1 MTPGSRRSSKRTRGI
16 DRNSGSTD
24 HQQPCGVFRAGRS
37 TSWQLTRGEKG
48 VPRSPL
54 RAAVGPVPR
63 SKRRRCNDSDNIRK
77 VRRRGGDGHHPVD
90 TRHGGAGPVRALG
103 LQPGQRLLDVGCGW
117 GSMAPNAARRGVR
130 VIGVTL
136 SREQA
141 DWGRQMIAQH
151 GMHNLAEI
159 RYQDYR
165 NVTDS
170 AFDAVSKLRAG
181 GRLLNHCITR
191 PTNSGPS
198 KRGLSSIDMCSRTAN
213 SPDLAGSSPPCR
225 TTAWTSVI
233 PDNLRE
239 HYALTLR
246 EWSTNLREHWN
257 ACVGEVGVGTAR
269 VWGLHMAASRLAF
282 ERNAVQLHQVLAVR
296 PTDKGDAAVRCR
308 FSPTITAL
316 VARGERTVIA
326 PESPRIT
333 RRRRPA
339 KHNALRWSRSKR
351 VTGSHLRLLSNS
363 QG

>member
-1 MTPGSRRSSKRTRGI
+1 M
-16 DRNSGSTD
+16 
-24 HQQPCGVFRAGRS
+24 
-37 TSWQLTRGEKG
+37 
-48 VPRSPL
+48 
-54 RAAVGPVPR
+54 
-63 SKRRRCNDSDNIRK
+63 
-77 VRRRGGDGHHPVD
+77 
-90 TRHGGAGPVRALG
+90 AL
-103 LQPGQRLLDVGCGW
+103 
-117 GSMAPNAARRGVR
+117 NAARRGLR

-170 AFDAVSKLRAG
+170 AFDAVSKLRPG

-233 PDNLRE
+233 PDKLRE

-269 VWGLHMAASRLAF
+269 VWGSHMAASRLAF

-308 FSPTITAL
+308 FGPTITAL

-326 PESPRIT
+326 
-333 RRRRPA
+333 A
-339 KHNALRWSRSKR
+339 
-351 VTGSHLRLLSNS
+351 
-363 QG
+363 